1 MCNIWKI
8 PESVP
13 DLSLEEWKRILA
25 SDLLVDLRELDLTG
39 GEPFLR
45 DDLPELIEHACLLKQ
60 TTLPRLRSVAITT
73 NGVLSQR
80 VLDDVERLLAPTG
93 KTGLE
98 LVLVCALDAV
108 GEEHD
113 RIRRRPGAWRAADR
127 TITGL
132 LELRRHAPHLIL
144 GLKTTVLPQNLDQL
158 EGISA
163 YAAERGLF
171 TIVSPAI
178 VTAGRYLNT
187 DLAAQLS
194 LSPVQREVLACF
206 YETHAADWSFHTES
220 LARFLRT
227 GRMRRP
233 CTCGYNYLFVRSN
246 GEVYLCPLL
255 AEPVGNASSAS
266 LAACLLSE
274 PAQRLRGQIG
284 HRPECATCTEP
295 GLERYALPYE
305 GFAYLRFLFRHGAHS
320 ALPFHRHL
328 GLDKYL

>member
-8 PESVP
+8 PASVP

-25 SDLLVDLRELDLTG
+25 SELLTDLRELDLTG

-45 DDLPELIEHACLLKQ
+45 DDLPELIEYACLLRQK
-60 TTLPRLRSVAITT
+60 TLRRLRSLAITT

-80 VLDDVERLLAPTG
+80 VLDTVERLVAPTR
-93 KTGLE
+93 KAGLE

-113 RIRRRPGAWRAADR
+113 RIRRYPGAWGAADR
-127 TITGL
+127 TIAGL
-132 LELRRHAPHLIL
+132 IELRRHAPHLIL

-158 EGISA
+158 ESLCA

-178 VTAGRYLNT
+178 VTAGRYLNL
-187 DLAAQLS
+187 DLASQLS
-194 LSPVQREVLACF
+194 LSPVQREALACF
-206 YETHAADWSFHTES
+206 YETHTADWSFHAES
-220 LARFLRT
+220 LTQFLRT

-233 CTCGYNYLFVRSN
+233 CTCGYNYVFVRSN

-255 AEPVGNASSAS
+255 AQSVGNASSAF
-266 LAACLLSE
+266 LTACLFSE
-274 PAQRLRGQIG
+274 QAKRLRGQTG
-284 HRPECATCTEP
+284 RRPECATCTEP

-305 GFAYLRFLFRHGAHS
+305 GFAYLRFLFRHGGQS
-320 ALPFHRHL
+320 ILSLHRHL
-328 GLDKYL
+328 GLDKYV